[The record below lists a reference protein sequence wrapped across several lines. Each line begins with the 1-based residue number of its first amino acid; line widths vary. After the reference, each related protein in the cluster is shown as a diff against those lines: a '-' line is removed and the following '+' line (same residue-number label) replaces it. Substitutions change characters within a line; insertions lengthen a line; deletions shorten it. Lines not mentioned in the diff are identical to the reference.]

1 MGGYRVATRWNQCF
15 YYCRRDGEEYDAHNN
30 VVGQSGAA
38 GFVVKDILTT
48 NLRKEEGVYLTGD
61 AVLLRAG

>member
-1 MGGYRVATRWNQCF
+1 MDGYRVATRWNQCF
-15 YYCRRDGEEYDAHNN
+15 YYWRRDGEEYDAHNN